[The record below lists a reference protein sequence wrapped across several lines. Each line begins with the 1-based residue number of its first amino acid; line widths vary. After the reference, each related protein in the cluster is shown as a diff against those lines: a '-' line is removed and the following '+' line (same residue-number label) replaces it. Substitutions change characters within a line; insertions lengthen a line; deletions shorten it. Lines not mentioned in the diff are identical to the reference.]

1 MNIRTAL
8 VTAALVGI
16 TLPLV
21 SGAPA
26 LAKDGEV
33 IREGNCAGSTDW
45 KVKVKPDDGK
55 LEVEGEV
62 DSNKVGQTW
71 NWRIV
76 HNGTIEAT
84 GSAKTVAPSGSF
96 SVERRLTNR
105 AGVDTFT
112 FRAVNPA
119 SGEICKG
126 TVSI

>member
-21 SGAPA
+21 GGAPA
-26 LAKDGEV
+26 LAKDGD
-33 IREGNCAGSTDW
+33 IIKRGDCSAAADW
-45 KVKVKPDDGK
+45 KVKAKYDDGK
-55 LEVEGEV
+55 IEVEGEV

-71 NWRIV
+71 SWRID
-76 HNGTIEAT
+76 HNGTTEAT
-84 GSAKTVAPSGSF
+84 GTAKTVAPSGSF

-112 FRAVNPA
+112 FRAVNSA
-119 SGEICKG
+119 NGETCKG